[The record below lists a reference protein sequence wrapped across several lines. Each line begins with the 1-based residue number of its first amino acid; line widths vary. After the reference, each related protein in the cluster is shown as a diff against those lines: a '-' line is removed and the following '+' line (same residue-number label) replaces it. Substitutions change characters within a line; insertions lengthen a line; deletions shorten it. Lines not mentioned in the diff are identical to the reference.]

1 MRTVPSIALLCLG
14 ILTAT
19 TARAAAPTPILTW
32 PGEREPLAYRAHF
45 AADDYPQIR
54 KVAST
59 IRRGARGVGWHG
71 LSGMTFSA
79 WIYVPK
85 SPAKPHGI
93 ACFNAMP
100 GTGNH
105 TLNTMALWLAPDKG
119 GNYHLVLNR
128 HGSGTD
134 AVVPFP
140 AKLVGKWVHVA
151 LSFPKFSVS
160 GTPKETPC
168 VIVVDGQAYQ
178 CKTINMLQNCLAS
191 LVIKDEGLAISRV
204 ALYDKPLSEDF
215 TPQDAARAMVTRA
228 TPPAE
233 HPQPPYHWTCGEG
246 GQNRTN
252 WLNGHRLV
260 AEGGREHLRTPSGE
274 GTAVRYYT
282 HKDALESQPLA
293 TGDTSTFVVVGKFG
307 ATPGSILL
315 SLALGNS
322 TGSPWH
328 DHLRLERGEGDTIAL
343 RTDSKK
349 FPFDPIVVHLPDAST
364 AFHCYVIRHERDELS
379 LWVDGKRQGA
389 AKPPL
394 PNGQL
399 DIMGLQF
406 GTLYGGSKELMTPGA
421 DFQNFVIDDL
431 KIFGRALTPEEIN
444 YVSGLIKIDGKLPL
458 AANQSAGAARSRA
471 ARAAQQ
477 RRTPRQPTP
486 AAAPAA
492 VSVRLPDLKP
502 GAPLPSTDDLAETQ
516 DLLNELLAG
525 EKVSAQDLLNM
536 VSEAEGNAARLILL
550 SRAED
555 AFLKESR
562 PDSALQVL
570 LLRDTAFPG
579 AVKDAEA
586 AAILKEVLRDT
597 AAKTPDVAIAH
608 ARQVLDFAVD
618 GDRPALISS
627 VKALTRQIDKWLA
640 KGRTYA
646 DWQQS
651 LADLEKNRAAQSKL
665 AKLRKAAEDGNPKAT
680 RLYGE
685 ALAELGQWG
694 DETLGALAICDDKAL
709 AQLAT
714 DEAMAD
720 PPDAEAALA
729 LAERWWDYAEACKN
743 TTFARA
749 CRLHAA
755 DLYTIGK
762 PAARGLT
769 RRLLDKRIEA
779 AKTA

>member
-1 MRTVPSIALLCLG
+1 MRTIPSLALLCLG
-14 ILTAT
+14 ILTAV

-32 PGEREPLAYRAHF
+32 PGEREPLTYRAHF

-54 KVAST
+54 ALAPT

-274 GTAVRYYT
+274 GSSVRYFTNY
-282 HKDALESQPLA
+282 DSLGSQPL
-293 TGDTSTFVVVGKFG
+293 TSGDTFTFVVVGKFG

-315 SLALGNS
+315 SLALGN
-322 TGSPWH
+322 GSGKPKS
-328 DHLRLERGEGDTIAL
+328 DHIRLERGEDNDILLRHDGNSITFSTISA
-343 RTDSKK
+343 R
-349 FPFDPIVVHLPDAST
+349 IPDAST
-364 AFHCYVIRHERDELS
+364 TFHCYVIRFERDELS

-389 AKPPL
+389 STVRS
-394 PNGQL
+394 PNNAL
-399 DIMGLQF
+399 NIMAFQF
-406 GTLYGGSKELMTPGA
+406 GTLYGGSEELMTPGA

-444 YVSGLIKIDGKLPL
+444 YVSGLLKIDGKLPL
-458 AANQSAGAARSRA
+458 AANQASGTTRTRA
-471 ARAAQQ
+471 ARQ
-477 RRTPRQPTP
+477 RRTPHQPTP
-486 AAAPAA
+486 TPPAP
-492 VSVRLPDLKP
+492 VSIRLPNLKP
-502 GAPLPSTDDLAETQ
+502 GASIPSAAD
-516 DLLNELLAG
+516 LNEARELLTELLTG
-525 EKVSAQDLLNM
+525 EKVSAQDLLDM
-536 VSEAEGNAARLILL
+536 ISEAEGNAARLILL
-550 SRAED
+550 ERAED
-555 AFLKESR
+555 AFVKEGR
-562 PDSALQVL
+562 PDAALQVL
-570 LLRDTAFPG
+570 LLRERAFPG
-579 AVKDAEA
+579 AVKDADVTS
-586 AAILKEVLRDT
+586 ILKEVLRDT
-597 AAKTPDVAIAH
+597 ATKNPDVAIAH
-608 ARQVLDFAVD
+608 ARQVLDFAID
-618 GDRPALISS
+618 GDRPALITS
-627 VKALTRQIDKWLA
+627 VKVLTSQIDKWLA
-640 KGRTYA
+640 KGHTYA
-646 DWQQS
+646 DWKQT
-651 LADLEKNRAAQSKL
+651 LTELEKNRAAQSKL

-694 DETLGALAICDDKAL
+694 DETLGALAICDDKTL

-720 PPDAEAALA
+720 PPNAEAALA
-729 LAERWWDYAEACKN
+729 LAERWWDYADTCKN
-743 TTFARA
+743 TAFARA
-749 CRLHAA
+749 CRRHAA
-755 DLYTIGK
+755 DLYVIGK

-769 RRLLDKRIEA
+769 RRLIDKRIEEA
-779 AKTA
+779 QAE

>member
-1 MRTVPSIALLCLG
+1 MRTVPSLALLCLG
-14 ILTAT
+14 ILAAAI
-19 TARAAAPTPILTW
+19 ARAAAPTPILTW
-32 PGEREPLAYRAHF
+32 PGEREPLTYRAHF

-54 KVAST
+54 KVAPT

-85 SPAKPHGI
+85 TPHKAKGI
-93 ACFNAMP
+93 VRFNAMP
-100 GTGNH
+100 GTGH
-105 TLNTMALWLAPDKG
+105 HAHNTIALWLDPDKG
-119 GNYHLVLNR
+119 GGYKLILNR
-128 HGSGTD
+128 HGSGSS

-140 AKLVGKWVHVA
+140 ADLVGKWVHIA
-151 LSFPKFSVS
+151 LSFPKFSNS
-160 GTPKETPC
+160 GTPRTTPC
-168 VIVVDGQAYQ
+168 FIVVNGQTYQ
-178 CKTINMLQNCLAS
+178 CQLTNILQNCLAS
-191 LVIKDEGLAISRV
+191 LILEGEGVAITRV
-204 ALYDKPLSEDF
+204 ALYDEPLSEDF
-215 TPQDAARAMVTRA
+215 TPQDAARVLVSRV
-228 TPPAE
+228 TPPAKR
-233 HPQPPYHWTCGEG
+233 PQPPYHWICGDG
-246 GQNRTN
+246 GPGRTN
-252 WLNGHRLV
+252 WLNGHVLRG
-260 AEGGREHLRTPSGE
+260 EGNREHIHTPSGE

-293 TGDTSTFVVVGKFG
+293 TGDTATFVVVGKFG
-307 ATPGSILL
+307 STPGSILL
-315 SLALGNS
+315 SLALGNN

-328 DHLRLERGEGDTIAL
+328 DHLRLERGEGDTISL
-343 RTDSKK
+343 CTDSKK

-364 AFHCYVIRHERDELS
+364 AFHCYVIRHERGELS
-379 LWVDGKRQGA
+379 LWVDGKRQGTA
-389 AKPPL
+389 NPPL
-394 PNGQL
+394 PKDCL
-399 DIMGLQF
+399 DIIGLQF
-406 GTLYGGSKELMTPGA
+406 GTLYGGSEKLIRPGA
-421 DFQNFVIDDL
+421 DYLGFVIDDL
-431 KIFGRALTPEEIN
+431 KIFGRALTPEEID
-444 YVSGLIKIDGKLPL
+444 YVSGLLKIDGKLPL
-458 AANQSAGAARSRA
+458 AANQAAGAARTRT
-471 ARAAQQ
+471 ARASQP
-477 RRTPRQPTP
+477 RRTPHQPTP
-486 AAAPAA
+486 AAAPAVA
-492 VSVRLPDLKP
+492 SVRLPDLKS
-502 GAPLPSTDDLAETQ
+502 GEPLPAAADLNEARG
-516 DLLNELLAG
+516 LLNELLAG
-525 EKVSAQDLLNM
+525 EKVSAQDLLDM
-536 VSEAEGNAARLILL
+536 ISEAEGNAARLILL
-550 SRAED
+550 ERAED
-555 AFLKESR
+555 AFVKEGR
-562 PDSALQVL
+562 PDAALQVL
-570 LLRDTAFPG
+570 LLRERAFPG
-579 AVKDAEA
+579 AVKDADVTS
-586 AAILKEVLRDT
+586 ILKEVLRDT
-597 AAKTPDVAIAH
+597 ATKNPDVAIAH
-608 ARQVLDFAVD
+608 ARQVLDFAID

-769 RRLLDKRIEA
+769 RRLIDKRIEE
-779 AKTA
+779 AKTE